1 MLDVLLT
8 IMRVHPDQ
16 MIQVGLNIVSIRTLV
31 FFVAIA
37 LCSLSRLCA
46 LLLLLFDA

>member
-1 MLDVLLT
+1 MLDMLLAV
-8 IMRVHPDQ
+8 MRVHSDQ

-37 LCSLSRLCA
+37 LRSLS
-46 LLLLLFDA
+46 